1 MLARSERGT
10 EEELL
15 TVLPDRIQAH
25 GERLWKASV
34 SRIHVS
40 SFHLVTPQITVV
52 YPSIDQHTAEK
63 LRQSHCTMCSC
74 SSHRLCCSQS
84 HQPCQHAVRGSYL
97 RG

>member
-34 SRIHVS
+34 TRIHVS
-40 SFHLVTPQITVV
+40 SFHLVP
-52 YPSIDQHTAEK
+52 A
-63 LRQSHCTMCSC
+63 
-74 SSHRLCCSQS
+74 
-84 HQPCQHAVRGSYL
+84 A
-97 RG
+97 